1 VILFHGDIT
10 LHRLG
15 HKVLEHVPAVLQLF
29 LNPEPVQVVLEVLGG
44 NAPKSPVQ
52 PFLDPVVRGVHVLYV
67 VETALYV
74 LLYRGLQGMVF
85 QVVVDG
91 ESLLA
96 DVGVATQ
103 YDLSLL
109 YTLTDGRIDVRL
121 LDPPHGGHGK
131 VQS

>member
-1 VILFHGDIT
+1 MILFHGNIA
-10 LHRLG
+10 LHGLG
-15 HKVLEHVPAVLQLF
+15 HKVLEHVPAILQVF

-44 NAPKSPVQ
+44 NAPKPPVH

-67 VETALYV
+67 VNPALYV

-85 QVVVDG
+85 HVVVDG
-91 ESLLA
+91 ESLVA
-96 DVGVATQ
+96 DVGIAAQ

-121 LDPPHGGHGK
+121 LDPPHGGHSK
-131 VQS
+131 VQA